1 MQKKDTKM
9 DVNFMQVTLSDK
21 CSKTKP
27 DVGFYK
33 DLVFTTKECS
43 LDDFESY
50 TGQGYVLTG
59 NYKDP
64 TFTRDNHYMRD
75 NFVSTQFICV
85 DVDHCTLTAD
95 EILAR
100 MKNKPTF
107 YHTSYSHQL
116 DGTNRYH
123 FYYCFEK
130 PIYGAENYEI
140 VFNKVIEGIEDLYD
154 KRAKSCHRMFNT
166 SNSESPNYEY
176 RYIGAVY
183 PLPNEYTTPEEGTS
197 TYIANTKEYS
207 SKECTDTQI
216 SASFRCDFTSMKR
229 PDFIAKYS
237 SEYPFYYETIIDFQD
252 KPFVN
257 LSDVDYYIVNPLKFK
272 YDQVKKKT
280 VKNKVEIG
288 NRHNQLFKDAIQ
300 FKAANPGITMEGL
313 VLALTHDVFTFYDNT
328 DGEMSN
334 NAILSVAK
342 DVVSNTYQPLKSK
355 KRFKVNMA
363 YFIEANMTTQQ
374 KVGRARRDF
383 NDERIAAVIEDCDLL
398 SKEISI
404 DDVVQILKDHSVK
417 VKKKRLLEF
426 CDRYGIV
433 FPTKQEILRRKV
445 LSIHDGNP
453 DLSSRGIESI
463 CLSKGIKVSYK
474 TIQYILKSV

>member
-1 MQKKDTKM
+1 M
-9 DVNFMQVTLSDK
+9 DLKFMQVTLSDK

-33 DLVFTTKECS
+33 DLVFTTQKCS

-50 TGQGYVLTG
+50 TEQGYVLTG

-64 TFTRDNHYMRD
+64 TFTRNGHYMRD
-75 NFVSTQFICV
+75 NFVSTQFICI
-85 DVDHCTLTAD
+85 DVDHCALTAD

-100 MKNKPTF
+100 MKHEPTF

-154 KRAKSCHRMFNT
+154 KRAKSCRRMFNT
-166 SNSESPNYEY
+166 SNSESPNYEF

-183 PLPNEYTTPEEGTS
+183 PLPEEYTTPTEGTPS
-197 TYIANTKEYS
+197 HITNTMEHS
-207 SKECTDTQI
+207 SIEWTDIQI
-216 SASFRCDFTSMKR
+216 SASFRNDFLLMKR
-229 PDFIAKYS
+229 YDFIAKYS
-237 SEYPFYYETIIDFQD
+237 TEYPFYYETIIDFQG
-252 KPFVN
+252 KPYANV
-257 LSDVDYYIVNPLKFK
+257 SDIDYYIVNPLKYK
-272 YDQVKKKT
+272 YDPGKKKM
-280 VKNKVEIG
+280 VRNKVKIG
-288 NRHNQLFKDAIQ
+288 ERHNQLFKDAIQ
-300 FKAANPGITMEGL
+300 FKAANPGITIEGL
-313 VLALTHDVFTFYDNT
+313 VLALTHDVFNFYNNS

-334 NAILSVAK
+334 CAILSVAK
-342 DVVSNTYQPLKSK
+342 DVISNTYQPLKSK
-355 KRFKVNMA
+355 RRFKVNMA
-363 YFIEANMTTQQ
+363 YFAEANMTIQQ
-374 KVGRARRDF
+374 KVGQARKDF
-383 NDERIAAVIEDCDLL
+383 NDERIAAVIENYDLL

-404 DDVVQILKDHSVK
+404 NDVVQVLKEHSVI

-445 LSIHDGNP
+445 LSIHDSNP
-453 DLSSRGIESI
+453 DLSSRDIESI
-463 CLSKGIKVSYK
+463 CLTKGIKVSYK
-474 TIQYILKSV
+474 TIQYILKSI